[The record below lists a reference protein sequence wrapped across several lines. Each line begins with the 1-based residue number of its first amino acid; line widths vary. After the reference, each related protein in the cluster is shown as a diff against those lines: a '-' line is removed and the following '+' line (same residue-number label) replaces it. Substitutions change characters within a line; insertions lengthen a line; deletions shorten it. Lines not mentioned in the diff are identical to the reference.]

1 MSALVRTTEQLGDL
15 AALALDTLPHTY
27 LPDSGLF
34 AHKTTVESGSYVNQ
48 GPNVLYSSD
57 SLIGILSQR
66 RRSPDEVMDLGPA
79 MDGAVRAAQRRNSP
93 DELANMVWACTLAE
107 DPRGEDLLRAL
118 CEVEPTAGSGGN
130 LGLVLYGLV
139 AGARAYENRR
149 DAAIAKARE
158 VKDEICGRF
167 SPQADVFTG
176 ARKRQGMPRRELLE
190 YGIASFASQ
199 VYPLHGLAAYYI
211 FTGESPDP
219 AVERVARRI
228 VDVQGPLGQWWWIYS
243 TRERVVIEGYPV
255 YSVHQDGM
263 AFLGLMELERLGIGG
278 FREALALGVDWE
290 LGANELSTSLVST
303 EPSSIARCIQRRGSQ
318 ADGIYGVSQLN
329 FARMFARSLA
339 PKLSGDHVTAAP
351 QSLEMLLE
359 CRSYHLGWL
368 LYADSLVQAA
378 LERQPA

>member
-1 MSALVRTTEQLGDL
+1 MGALVRTTQQLADL
-15 AALALDTLPHTY
+15 SELALDALPHMY

-34 AHKTTVESGSYVNQ
+34 AHKTTVENGQYVNER
-48 GPNVLYSSD
+48 PNVLYSSD

-79 MDGAVRAAQRRNSP
+79 MDGAVKAAAERRSP
-93 DELANMVWACTLAE
+93 DELGNMVWACTLAE

-118 CEVEPTAGSGGN
+118 CEVEPGAESGGN

-139 AGARAYENRR
+139 AGARAYEGQR
-149 DAAIAKARE
+149 DAAMAKARE
-158 VKDEICGRF
+158 VTADITGRF
-167 SPQADVFTG
+167 VPQAEVFTG
-176 ARKRQGMPRRELLE
+176 AKRRRGLPRRELLE
-190 YGIASFASQ
+190 YGIASFAAQ
-199 VYPLHGLAAYYI
+199 VYPLHGLAAYYVYS
-211 FTGESPDP
+211 EEAPHP
-219 AVERVARRI
+219 AVETVARRI
-228 VDVQGPLGQWWWIYS
+228 VDAQGPLGQWWWIYS
-243 TRERVVIEGYPV
+243 TRERTVVEGYPV

-278 FREALALGVDWE
+278 FRDALALGVDWE
-290 LGANELSTSLVST
+290 LGANELGTSLVSH

-329 FARMFARSLA
+329 FARMFTRSLA
-339 PKLSGDHVTAAP
+339 PRLAGDRVTAAP
-351 QSLEMLLE
+351 QDLEMLLE

-378 LERQPA
+378 LEREPV